1 MCGAF
6 DEESWEPMSTVA
18 VSRDSVTVA
27 SKGAPLEL
35 HTAAA
40 PTTATAANA
49 HPKERRAGGRGVTS
63 GAVSVISQSC
73 KE

>member
-1 MCGAF
+1 MHHLQTTEG
-6 DEESWEPMSTVA
+6 M
-18 VSRDSVTVA
+18 
-27 SKGAPLEL
+27 PLEL